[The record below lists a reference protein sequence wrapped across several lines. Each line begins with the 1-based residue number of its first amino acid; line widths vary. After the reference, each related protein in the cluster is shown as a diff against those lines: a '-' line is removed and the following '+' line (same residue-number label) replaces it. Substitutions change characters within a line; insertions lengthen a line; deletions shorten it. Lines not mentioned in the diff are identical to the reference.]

1 MRRVRMVLLLSAIA
15 ALGLAG
21 VAPAWWV
28 KGHESITE
36 AAAARL
42 PDEMPAFFRTG
53 GKHLAHFVGDP
64 DRWKNRDLKALR
76 ASIEADHYLDWEDLD
91 GKDLPSESR
100 FKGMELM
107 RSLGKEPNKVGLL
120 PYAIVEGYE
129 KLAAA
134 FYDYR
139 KDPDNESIR
148 MKCLVYAGNLAHFT
162 TDAAMPLHTTIHF
175 DGRVVPGEAAKKQR
189 GIHAKL
195 DAFPEKH
202 KLTPEEI
209 TRGLEAKPIDDV
221 WKHTIAFLKES
232 YTHID
237 RCYELDEAGAFEK
250 PTDASRAFVLSRCQ
264 AGAQFT
270 LDVWYAAWKKSATL
284 PPHY

>member
-1 MRRVRMVLLLSAIA
+1 MRRIPIVLTIPFFVV
-15 ALGLAG
+15 LAVAG
-21 VAPAWWV
+21 IAPAWWV

-36 AAAARL
+36 AAAAKL
-42 PDEMPAFFRTG
+42 PDEMPAFFRAG

-64 DRWKNRDLKALR
+64 DRWKNRELKALR
-76 ASIEADHYLDWEDLD
+76 ESIQADHFLDLEDLD
-91 GKDLPSESR
+91 GKDLPADSR
-100 FKGMELM
+100 FKAMDLM
-107 RSLGKEPNKVGLL
+107 RGLKKEPNKVGLL
-120 PYAIVEGYE
+120 PYAIVEGHE

-134 FYDYR
+134 FYDHR
-139 KDPDNESIR
+139 KDPENESIR

-162 TDAAMPLHTTIHF
+162 TDASMPLHTTIHF

-189 GIHAKL
+189 GIHARL
-195 DAFPEKH
+195 DAFPEKF

-221 WKHTIAFLKES
+221 WKHAIAFLKES

-237 RCYELDEAGAFEK
+237 RSYELDAAGAFEK
-250 PTDASRAFVLSRCQ
+250 PTDESRAFVMARCR

-270 LDVWYAAWKKSATL
+270 LDVWFAAWKKSALL